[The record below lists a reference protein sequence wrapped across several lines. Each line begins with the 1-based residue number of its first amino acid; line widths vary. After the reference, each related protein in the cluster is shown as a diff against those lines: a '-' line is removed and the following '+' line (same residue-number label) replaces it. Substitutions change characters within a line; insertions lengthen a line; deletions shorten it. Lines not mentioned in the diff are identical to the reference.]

1 MGGCVPRVA
10 NINFLRTISIHYQ
23 EKEFW
28 EFIKGPPNVNLFSGH
43 VHFPS
48 FYSVRLI
55 NDLSPLWLICFFFS
69 VVVVVFFLFFLSL
82 NFFWRFKPLRAI
94 RDSEENSLFTCASFA
109 VRSRIKYSVIGSCF
123 YQTRIT
129 KEKDIASFKAVSFK
143 ILETFE
149 DYAQSSDKT
158 KARELLPKVTN
169 HFNFWRILFELL
181 SHLKYI

>member
-1 MGGCVPRVA
+1 MMYRHG
-10 NINFLRTISIHYQ
+10 
-23 EKEFW
+23 
-28 EFIKGPPNVNLFSGH
+28 
-43 VHFPS
+43 
-48 FYSVRLI
+48 
-55 NDLSPLWLICFFFS
+55 DLYVFFS
-69 VVVVVFFLFFLSL
+69 VLLVFLFFISFLFL
-82 NFFWRFKPLRAI
+82 NFFCRFKPLRAI

-158 KARELLPKVTN
+158 KAREPLPKVTN
-169 HFNFWRILFELL
+169 HFNF
-181 SHLKYI
+181 

>member
-1 MGGCVPRVA
+1 MMYRHG
-10 NINFLRTISIHYQ
+10 
-23 EKEFW
+23 
-28 EFIKGPPNVNLFSGH
+28 
-43 VHFPS
+43 
-48 FYSVRLI
+48 
-55 NDLSPLWLICFFFS
+55 DLYVFFS
-69 VVVVVFFLFFLSL
+69 VLLVFLFFISFLFL
-82 NFFWRFKPLRAI
+82 NFFCRFKPLRAI

-158 KARELLPKVTN
+158 KASELLPKVTN
-169 HFNFWRILFELL
+169 HFNF
-181 SHLKYI
+181 